1 MGGHSFT
8 LVYTIDDT
16 RGQQGIVVNGGRV
29 SGSYIENSGLDSPV
43 TAVLTINGRSVSYG
57 TLPVD
62 TVSSYFTKDLTN
74 QGLAYFNYHT
84 QVSETYNVGNSH
96 GGGSVFVYFG
106 DPSQDYHWAA
116 GIDAAPDRSA
126 AQAFL
131 QSADTDSK
139 GNRYNYRFF
148 HTYLD
153 PTHIEIPAPRPIAKN
168 LGDPGKT
175 CTKAGNPINAATG
188 NKFQA
193 ETDLACAPATGLALT
208 RYYNSQ
214 DTTRSAFG
222 IGWRSAWHRSLSP
235 VSATVAVV
243 TRADG
248 RQDSFNLAA
257 GVWWPDPDVTSRLIA
272 VTSAG
277 TQTGWQLLTEDD
289 TTESYALDGRLI
301 SITTRA
307 GLATTLGYNAA
318 GQLTA
323 VTGPFGHKLSFVEN
337 AAGRVTK
344 MTAPDAG
351 VYAYAYDG
359 HGNLVSVTHPD
370 GGVRRYVYGD
380 ASFPHALTGIVDENG
395 AAFASWAY
403 DAKGRAVSSQH
414 AGGVELTTVAYNAD
428 GSSTVTDARG
438 NAHSYALTTQFGM
451 VKPTALTGAPYPAA
465 GGKAFTY
472 DFERLCREPH
482 RFRRQR
488 HDL

>member
-1 MGGHSFT
+1 MRSIFGSNGSGAIRPAIFPLSRNVLCRASRAGARAALLMGIVVTLICGSPPARAARVVATVTGVTENGIDFTGVFGFAPGGSMGGHSFK

-16 RGQQGIVVNGGRV
+16 RGQQGIYTNGGRV
-29 SGSYIENSGLDSPV
+29 SIFIENSGLNSPM
-43 TAVLTINGRSVSYG
+43 TAVLTINGHSVSYG

-62 TVSSYFTKDLTN
+62 SVTSYFTKDLTN

-116 GIDAAPDRSA
+116 GIDVAPDGGSNA
-126 AQAFL
+126 EAFL
-131 QSADTDSK
+131 QSYDTDSK
-139 GNRYNYRFF
+139 GNKSDYRFF
-148 HTYLD
+148 HVFLD
-153 PTHIEIPAPRPIAKN
+153 PTHFEIPGPRPIAKN

-222 IGWRSAWHRSLSP
+222 VGWRSAWHRSLNP

-248 RQDSFNLAA
+248 RQDTFNLAA
-257 GVWWPDPDVTSRLIA
+257 GVWWPDPDTTSRLIA

-277 TQTGWQLLTEDD
+277 TQTGWQLATEDD
-289 TTESYALDGRLI
+289 TTESYALDGRLM

-318 GQLTA
+318 GQLTT
-323 VTGPFGHKLSFVEN
+323 VTGPFGHKLGFVEN

-344 MTAPDAG
+344 MTAPD
-351 VYAYAYDG
+351 
-359 HGNLVSVTHPD
+359 
-370 GGVRRYVYGD
+370 GGVL
-380 ASFPHALTGIVDENG
+380 PMPMT
-395 AAFASWAY
+395 AAAT
-403 DAKGRAVSSQH
+403 SS
-414 AGGVELTTVAYNAD
+414 
-428 GSSTVTDARG
+428 R
-438 NAHSYALTTQFGM
+438 
-451 VKPTALTGAPYPAA
+451 
-465 GGKAFTY
+465 
-472 DFERLCREPH
+472 
-482 RFRRQR
+482 
-488 HDL
+488 